1 MNFISGGGLTVASSY
16 YLSGSTE
23 IKVSAW
29 TALGFGGLSTG
40 LQIKR
45 IGQRH
50 KILKVIKDLEEVIK
64 KDNETGN
71 GLPSEILERF
81 RKNVQLLAEISWAPL
96 ISRES
101 LTSIMI
107 RLGASYLGVSS
118 QLLVNAPALAASK
131 NDIAR
136 WVGSATLALGL
147 GIVVINSWDNIF
159 GETDTHL
166 PGELR
171 ELANTLGDPQTDV

>member
-29 TALGFGGLSTG
+29 TALGFGVLSTG

-81 RKNVQLLAEISWAPL
+81 RKMCNCWLKFRGPLLS
-96 ISRES
+96 
-101 LTSIMI
+101 
-107 RLGASYLGVSS
+107 
-118 QLLVNAPALAASK
+118 AAK
-131 NDIAR
+131 A
-136 WVGSATLALGL
+136 
-147 GIVVINSWDNIF
+147 
-159 GETDTHL
+159 
-166 PGELR
+166 
-171 ELANTLGDPQTDV
+171 

>member
-29 TALGFGGLSTG
+29 TALGFGVLSTG

-50 KILKVIKDLEEVIK
+50 KIEEVIK